1 MSSTSKAAPVV
12 DQADISRQLDELQQE
27 LQNRYCDLGK
37 SLLELAEKEDR
48 EIGTLVDKI
57 VKTKRLL
64 LGLPET
70 E

>member
-1 MSSTSKAAPVV
+1 MSSTSKAGPVV
-12 DQADISRQLDELQQE
+12 DQADINRQLDELQQE

-48 EIGTLVDKI
+48 EIGTLVDQI
-57 VKTKRLL
+57 VKTKRQL